1 VEVRKMNIQ
10 ESKAEK
16 NIRELKELIQ
26 EGNRETDK
34 LHLPSKSAALY
45 EEYYNKLLRK
55 VEEITGEK
63 IDFCYYSF

>member
-1 VEVRKMNIQ
+1 MNIQ

-34 LHLPSKSAALY
+34 LHLPS
-45 EEYYNKLLRK
+45 
-55 VEEITGEK
+55 
-63 IDFCYYSF
+63 

>member
-1 VEVRKMNIQ
+1 MNIQ

-34 LHLPSKSAALY
+34 PCLPSKSAALY